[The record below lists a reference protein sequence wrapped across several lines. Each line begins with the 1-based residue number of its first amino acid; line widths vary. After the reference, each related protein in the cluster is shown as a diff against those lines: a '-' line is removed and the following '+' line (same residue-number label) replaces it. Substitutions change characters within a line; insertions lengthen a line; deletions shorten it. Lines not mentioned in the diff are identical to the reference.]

1 MTPAIAFLVGIS
13 VMTTLAVG
21 ILWFVRESLLALLR
35 DLCGEDH
42 RARFWA
48 RIYSAGVVLLVLLA
62 ILIAPPEA
70 PAGASVP
77 FEEFVAMFRAGTSGL
92 LAAIVLLA
100 FVALRFIQAHDAA
113 RDSQRRA

>member
-1 MTPAIAFLVGIS
+1 MKPVIAFLVGVG

-21 ILWFVRESLLALLR
+21 ILWFVRESLMALLR
-35 DLCGEDH
+35 DLCGEGY

-70 PAGASVP
+70 PAGGTVP
-77 FEEFVAMFRAGTSGL
+77 FEEFVAMFRAGTFGL
-92 LAAIVLLA
+92 LAAIALLA
-100 FVALRFIQAHDAA
+100 FVALRFIQAHDAG
-113 RDSQRRA
+113 RDTRRRA